1 MRISVGILATLI
13 FVGSTCLAE
22 PPGPSGAVICAGDI
36 FDRAGPEL
44 GSDWTMQNWA
54 GDPYGPGNLIISLNQ
69 IVSNTNSPTYGVA
82 YFNAANWGANQY
94 SQVTLNNLATWAGPA
109 VRVSNA
115 GYYIVLANSNFYYVR
130 FRTAVHGFD
139 EYTDIASNVPNAFSS
154 GDVLRLW
161 VTGNVLKVYQNGNL
175 IGTYTD
181 TNNFLTSG
189 SPGIFAWNDGN
200 PATISD
206 WSACSNPSH

>member
-161 VTGNVLKVYQNGNL
+161 VTGNVRRSIRMATLL
-175 IGTYTD
+175 A
-181 TNNFLTSG
+181 LTPIRTTS
-189 SPGIFAWNDGN
+189 
-200 PATISD
+200 
-206 WSACSNPSH
+206 

>member
-1 MRISVGILATLI
+1 MRISIGILVCLI
-13 FVGSTCLAE
+13 LVIGICLAE
-22 PPGPSGAVICAGDI
+22 PPRPGAIICVGDN
-36 FDRAGPEL
+36 FDRDGPTL

-69 IVSNTNSPTYGVA
+69 IVANTNSPTYGVA
-82 YFNAANWGANQY
+82 FFNAANWGANQY

-115 GYYIVLANSNFYYVR
+115 GYYIALANSNFYYIR

-139 EYTDIASNVPNAFSS
+139 EFTDIASNVPHTFSP
-154 GDVLRLW
+154 GDVVKLW
-161 VTGNVLKVYQNGNL
+161 VTGNVLKIYQNGNL

-181 TNNFLTSG
+181 TNNFLTTG
-189 SPGIFAWNDGN
+189 SPGIFAWNEGN
-200 PATISD
+200 PATISN
-206 WSACSNPSH
+206 WSACSN